1 MNVELL
7 DTERPAVTALAVA
20 IQSFIRTGA
29 PALLLPAFLTV
40 ARNPAR
46 TCAELAKLEG
56 VSNST
61 MSRWLLVLGHADL
74 ALVRTQAEAGDARYV
89 RHSLTAKG
97 IELLRRMVT
106 RR

>member
-1 MNVELL
+1 MNIELA
-7 DTERPAVTALAVA
+7 DTERPAVTALTTALL
-20 IQSFIRTGA
+20 SFTRTGA
-29 PALLLPAFLTV
+29 PLTLLPAFLAV
-40 ARNPAR
+40 ARWPSR

-56 VSNST
+56 ASLST
-61 MSRWLLVLGHADL
+61 MNRWLLVLGHADL